1 MTNPARTSSSVPSRV
16 TTSWACTARSPSS
29 SPGALNNPPGGAA
42 CSRGA
47 KGNGTSAMQ
56 NSPGIPLA
64 AFVVAIVLAGA
75 TIFSVMAGVGGDPAL
90 NELQIGAAA
99 WAVTLGMCGAQGIVS
114 IVLEG
119 RQLFVGAIAPRLTN
133 PLSAAIAACSMLL
146 LILAGLTGLAIVSGQ
161 PTAVVGTAAG
171 AGCFDLGL
179 LLLLFKAGFVG
190 HEAHLEPRHD
200 GVPW

>member
-1 MTNPARTSSSVPSRV
+1 
-16 TTSWACTARSPSS
+16 
-29 SPGALNNPPGGAA
+29 
-42 CSRGA
+42 
-47 KGNGTSAMQ
+47 MQ

-75 TIFSVMAGVGGDPAL
+75 TIVSVMAGVGGDPAL

-99 WAVTLGMCGAQGIVS
+99 WAVTLAMFGAQGIVS

-119 RQLFVGAIAPRLTN
+119 RQLFVGTIGPRLMNPRRAPRYGVD
-133 PLSAAIAACSMLL
+133 PLSAAIAACSVLL

-161 PTAVVGTAAG
+161 PTAVAGTAAG

-179 LLLLFKAGFVG
+179 LLLLYKEAFVG
-190 HEAHLEPRHD
+190 HEAHLESRQD
-200 GVPW
+200 GIPW